1 MSEKPTTDDELARMK
16 AYAKVATPGPWKFTY
31 CSDADGGYGHV
42 EIIPWSC
49 ITLRSL
55 SDAEFIAHARTD
67 VPWLIAVIDALRA
80 ERNFLAGYISGTPG
94 WTDKHPE
101 EVLDWARAEAQKEAP
116 DA

>member
-16 AYAKVATPGPWKFTY
+16 AYAKVATPGPWHVSGNSIT
-31 CSDADGGYGHV
+31 DAFGV
-42 EIIPWSC
+42 EI
-49 ITLRSL
+49 
-55 SDAEFIAHARTD
+55 AEWKRVGKTERETGNARLIAHARTD